1 MYSLEDKEN
10 FRRLCHKKVRG
21 GGVVVA
27 VRRRRR
33 TTMTMMI
40 VVVVSDIYIQLLGKL

>member
-33 TTMTMMI
+33 RRRRKRRLRA
-40 VVVVSDIYIQLLGKL
+40 Y